1 MSLVVLA
8 CTPALAA
15 TGYVFFVVTTKF
27 TKSELDS
34 YAKAGDIAEE
44 VLSSIRTVTAFGGQP
59 EELDRYA
66 ENLEDAKK
74 VGIKKQTAIGFAIG
88 LLYLVL
94 FGCYALSF
102 WYGATLVL
110 EDNYTI
116 GQVLSAF
123 FAVVIGAF
131 GISQAGQNAEYFAS
145 AQAAAYSIYEV
156 Y

>member
-59 EELDRYA
+59 EELARYA
-66 ENLEDAKK
+66 ESLEDAKR
-74 VGIKKQTAIGFAIG
+74 VGIKKQTAIGLANG
-88 LLYLVL
+88 LIVSVFFWLY
-94 FGCYALSF
+94 GLSF
-102 WYGATLVL
+102 WYGTKLVFK
-110 EDNYTI
+110 DNYTI
-116 GQVLSAF
+116 GQVLLVFIAF
-123 FAVVIGAF
+123 TYGTM
-131 GISQAGQNAEYFAS
+131 GISQAGQNLGYFAS
-145 AQAAAYSIYEV
+145 ARAAAYSIYEV
-156 Y
+156 C